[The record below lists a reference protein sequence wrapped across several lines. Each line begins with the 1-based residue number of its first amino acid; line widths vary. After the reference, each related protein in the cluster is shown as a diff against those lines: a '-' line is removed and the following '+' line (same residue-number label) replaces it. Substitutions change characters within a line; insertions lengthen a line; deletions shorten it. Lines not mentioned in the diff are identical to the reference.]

1 MQVSIEESGE
11 LERILKVAVPAER
24 IDEIYKERLRNLS
37 KTAKIKGFRP
47 GKVPERVVKKQ
58 FGEQIK
64 REVVN
69 EILQSSFQEAIGE
82 QKLKIAGM
90 PNIEAESEY
99 QEGNALEYKA
109 VFEIFPEFELADL
122 KDQTLEKLEVELTA
136 EDDETILDKLR
147 EQRKEWVEEDKA
159 AEEGDRATIDFVGKV
174 DGEPFEGG
182 AAEDHPLV
190 LGSGTFIEGFET
202 GLMGVNAGDKR
213 VLDIIFPDDYPN
225 QELAGKPAQF
235 DVTVK
240 KVEIAKYP
248 EVDEEFAKSFGIE
261 GGIDE
266 LMNNM
271 RERMQEE
278 VKRIVK
284 DKMKTAV
291 MDLVL
296 EKNPIT
302 LPKSMVSQEIIRL
315 KSQMMQQMQGTGQ
328 LENFDLDDQIFA
340 EEANRRVALGLIVAE
355 IIETQKLQAEPTKV
369 RQTIEQL
376 AASYEQPE
384 HVVNWYYS
392 QPERLAEVEG
402 MVLEET
408 VVDWVLD
415 QVQLETKPVSFD
427 ELVNAAN

>member
-24 IDEIYKERLRNLS
+24 IDEIYRERLRNLS

-58 FGEQIK
+58 FGEQVI

-69 EILQSSFQEAIGE
+69 EVLQSSFQEAISD

-99 QEGNALEYKA
+99 KEGNPLEYKA

-136 EDDETILDKLR
+136 EDDEKILEKLR
-147 EQRKEWVEEDKA
+147 EQRKEWHEEAKSA
-159 AEEGDRATIDFVGKV
+159 AEGDRVTIDFIGKV
-174 DGEPFEGG
+174 EGEPFEGG
-182 AAEDHPLV
+182 TAEDHALV
-190 LGSGTFIEGFET
+190 LGSGAFIEGFET
-202 GLMGVNAGDKR
+202 GLLGVNVGDER
-213 VLDIIFPDDYPN
+213 VLDIVFPEDYPK

-240 KVEIAKYP
+240 KVEVAHYP
-248 EVDEEFAKSFGIE
+248 KVDEEFAKSFGIE
-261 GGIDE
+261 GGVDE
-266 LMNNM
+266 LMKNM

-278 VKRIVK
+278 VKRVAK

-296 EKNPIT
+296 DKNPIK

-315 KSQMMQQMQGTGQ
+315 KSQMLQQFQSTGQ
-328 LENFDLDDQIFA
+328 LDNFDLEDDFFA

-355 IIETQKLQAEPTKV
+355 IIEIQKLQADPAKV

-402 MVLEET
+402 MVLEES

-415 QVQLETKPVSFD
+415 QVQLEAKSVSFD
-427 ELVNAAN
+427 ELVGA